1 MPVCEG
7 AISRDG
13 LGSCVPHPAG
23 TGIATQESGK
33 GFDVWQMMA
42 VLEEE
47 NRRLKE
53 LLRRKDD
60 ELAQRNSTIEM
71 LTQTVSSQQQTIN
84 HLIYNNAK
92 PDSDPATMPLQSNID
107 TAMERMGLYLGNNK
121 QRNAFAQGL
130 REMFCNR
137 ELRTDEGLLLVR
149 SGCREKFLRLLFAAM
164 RQQQMA
170 ALRRKDNTVALARLK
185 DYLHR
190 NLYSFKGETR
200 TQVPA
205 SHFDR
210 PLRRILAKME
220 DSLREVGHCY

>member
-42 VLEEE
+42 VH
-47 NRRLKE
+47 
-53 LLRRKDD
+53 
-60 ELAQRNSTIEM
+60 ELAQRNSTIEL

-107 TAMERMGLYLGNNK
+107 TAMERMGLYLGNNE

-190 NLYSFKGETR
+190 NLYSFKGETS
-200 TQVPA
+200 QVPA

>member
-13 LGSCVPHPAG
+13 LGSRAPHPAG

-60 ELAQRNSTIEM
+60 ELAQRNSTIEL

-107 TAMERMGLYLGNNK
+107 TAMERMGLYLGNNE

-200 TQVPA
+200 TQVPV
-205 SHFDR
+205 SHFGR